1 VWRFVCKG
9 EAKVRQ
15 GFPQAQAGMVIGLLG
30 GSFDPAH
37 AGHAHI
43 TREALK
49 RFGLDRVW
57 WLVSPGN
64 PLKAEG
70 PAPLAT
76 RIAQA
81 RSVIDDP
88 RVVITGLEVL
98 LGTRHT
104 AALLDR
110 LTAIYPG
117 VRFVWLMGA
126 DNLVQFHRWDRW
138 HSILARVPVGVMA
151 RLWHCGAPVGGGPD
165 VPRSRSAPQGAWP
178 APAARLGLCHDAAG
192 RPVVQRH
199 PRAGRVA
206 PIAGGARGGG
216 PGDTGGTA
224 RPGHRLKPGAGPGP
238 GFARFMGQRRAQPYP
253 QVAPRPLVC
262 P

>member
-1 VWRFVCKG
+1 VWRFVCKW
-9 EAKVRQ
+9 EATVRQ
-15 GFPQAQAGMVIGLLG
+15 GFPQAEAGMVIGLLG

-70 PAPLAT
+70 PAPMAT

-88 RVVITGLEVL
+88 RVVITGLEVR

-110 LTAIYPG
+110 LTALYPG
-117 VRFVWLMGA
+117 VHFVWLMGA
-126 DNLVQFHRWDRW
+126 DNLGQIHRWQNWRRIFHAMVIAVFARPAYDVKA
-138 HSILARVPVGVMA
+138 LAGK
-151 RLWHCGAPVGGGPD
+151 
-165 VPRSRSAPQGAWP
+165 
-178 APAARLGLCHDAAG
+178 AARALSTA
-192 RPVVQRH
+192 
-199 PRAGRVA
+199 RVA
-206 PIAGGARGGG
+206 PQRARSLATFDPPAWTFFPVRHHPASATRLRALRKGVKAGRM
-216 PGDTGGTA
+216 
-224 RPGHRLKPGAGPGP
+224 AG
-238 GFARFMGQRRAQPYP
+238 R
-253 QVAPRPLVC
+253 
-262 P
+262 